1 MLRRL
6 NNANGT
12 AAALLCI
19 MGVAAFFSMRS
30 DSLIFDELAHIPA
43 GYSYLT
49 QQDYRLNPEHPPLFK
64 DLAAAPLLFLNLHF
78 PADKEVW
85 LQTKEAPP
93 WWVQFDIGTEFLFR
107 SGNDPKQIV
116 LFSRLPMIGLL
127 LFLGWIL
134 FTTTRKLFGNYA
146 ALGSLFLFTF
156 SPTFLAHGRLVTN
169 DVAAT
174 LGAFAAT
181 FLWLEFLK
189 HPTKTN
195 ILKAGIV
202 FGIAMIL
209 KFTLA
214 LLIPFFALLTL
225 LFVLLNTRRSS
236 LLKELGKY
244 VALGSLVGVIGV
256 VGIIFPVYQLH
267 VWNYPA
273 DHQLRD
279 TTADLAAGGTTAAES
294 MVISMTQNPLLRPLA
309 QYARGVLMAGQ
320 RVSFGNTT
328 YFLGSISGSGFD
340 SYFPTLYLF
349 KEPLA
354 LHLLTFIALA
364 GLLFLVFR
372 NMKHLASWVRTHFA
386 IASSLLFI
394 LLYWGFAMLGNLNI
408 GIRHLLP
415 TYPFL
420 FLVVVWSIKEAHAH
434 IRHSLKKPFI
444 ILILLLGIWYAGSSV
459 ASFPGYLS
467 YYNELAKGQGWRIA
481 VDSNYDWGQDFY
493 RLMDFVKENNIQKI
507 RLDYFGGENAE
518 YWLGDKYMR
527 LDPKSM
533 SQKEREGIKGWVAVS
548 LNQLLG
554 GQATAAAGY
563 EQPTDYYRWLE
574 QYTPVARAGN
584 TILIYHLNP

>member
-6 NNANGT
+6 NNT
-12 AAALLCI
+12 SIFALTLLLI
-19 MGVAAFFSMRS
+19 MGTLAFLSMRS
-30 DSLIFDELAHIPA
+30 DSLTFDELAHIPS

-64 DLAAAPLLFLNLHF
+64 DLTAIPLLFLNLNF
-78 PADKEVW
+78 PADTEIWKQE
-85 LQTKEAPP
+85 QEAPA

-107 SGNDPKQIV
+107 SDNDPKQII

-127 LFLGWIL
+127 LFLGWVL
-134 FTTTRKLFGNYA
+134 FSTTSKLFGNYV
-146 ALGSLFLFTF
+146 ALGTLFLFAF

-169 DVAAT
+169 DVAAA
-174 LGAFAAT
+174 LGAFTAT

-195 ILKAGIV
+195 ILKAGVI

-225 LFVLLNTRRSS
+225 LFVLLNNPRAT
-236 LLKELGKY
+236 LLKKLGKY
-244 VALGSLVGVIGV
+244 VVLGSVAGIIGV
-256 VGIIFPVYQLH
+256 VGVIFPVYQLH

-294 MVISMTQNPLLRPLA
+294 LVISMAENPLLRPLA
-309 QYARGVLMAGQ
+309 QYARGILMAGQ

-354 LHLLTFIALA
+354 LHLLTLIALA

-372 NMKHLASWVRTHFA
+372 NIKHLASWLRTHFA
-386 IASSLLFI
+386 IVSSLLFI

-420 FLVVVWSIKEAHAH
+420 FLVIAWSIKEAHAH

-444 ILILLLGIWYAGSSV
+444 AAVLLLGVWHAGSSV
-459 ASFPGYLS
+459 ASFPNYLS
-467 YYNELAKGQGWRIA
+467 YYNEFAKGQGWKIA

-518 YWLGDKYMR
+518 YWLGDTYVK
-527 LDPKSM
+527 LDPRSM
-533 SQKEREGIKGWVAVS
+533 SPEERNQIKGWVAVS

-563 EQPTDYYRWLE
+563 DQPTDYYRWLE

-584 TILIYHLNP
+584 TILIYRID